1 MHLAGVNPLL
11 LDHQL
16 CFSLYAASRAMTA
29 AYGPLLKALG
39 VTYPQYLVL
48 MVLWESDEVSV
59 KHLGERLHLDSGTL
73 TPLLGKLEQRRLVT
87 RARDAA
93 DARVVRVS
101 LTTSGRALRKKA
113 LAIPEKLLCQ
123 FGITLPAVAQL
134 RGELTALTQHLRE
147 ANAEESNEED
157 TP

>member
-1 MHLAGVNPLL
+1 MNPLL
-11 LDHQL
+11 LDSQL

-29 AYGPLLKALG
+29 AYGPMLKELG
-39 VTYPQYLVL
+39 VTYPQYLVML
-48 MVLWESDEVSV
+48 VLWETDDVSV

-73 TPLLGKLEQRRLVT
+73 TPVLFKLEQRGLVT
-87 RARDAA
+87 KARDDA

-101 LTTSGRALRKKA
+101 LTAPGRALRKKA

-123 FGITLPAVAQL
+123 FGISLPAVARL
-134 RGELTALTQHLRE
+134 HKELTALTQHLRE
-147 ANAEESNEED
+147 ANAEEPNEED

>member
-1 MHLAGVNPLL
+1 MNPLL

-29 AYGPLLKALG
+29 AYGPLLKELG
-39 VTYPQYLVL
+39 VTYPQYLVM
-48 MVLWESDEVSV
+48 MVLWETDEVSV

-73 TPLLGKLEQRRLVT
+73 TPVLGKLEQRGLIT
-87 RARDAA
+87 KARDDA

-101 LTTSGRALRKKA
+101 LTSSGKALRKKA

-123 FGITLPAVAQL
+123 FGISLPAVAQL
-134 RGELTALTQHLRE
+134 RKELSALTTHLRE
-147 ANAEESNEED
+147 ANAEPTNEEE